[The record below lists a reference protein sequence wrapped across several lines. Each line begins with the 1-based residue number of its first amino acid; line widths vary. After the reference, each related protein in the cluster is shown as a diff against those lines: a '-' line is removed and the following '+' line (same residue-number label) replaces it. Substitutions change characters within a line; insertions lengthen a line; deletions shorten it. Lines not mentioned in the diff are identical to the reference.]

1 LDIINA
7 MSDANTNMSRA
18 ARISAKVLKIAGAG
32 FLVTTIAFF
41 VAQIAGVFFVRNWF
55 MLAGLIFSVAGLVA
69 AVVRMSMAIF
79 AESQY
84 RISEV
89 IITLFAAGTVT
100 AITHAIFKPLIPAH
114 ARDGVAVVI
123 VLTIFALMGTGSVW
137 GWSAARSLAAPEGW
151 PRMKILIAGW
161 LLVPGLFLLF
171 SCVVT
176 LVITLIQA
184 NYGGAFGCVIILV
197 FSTPLYVPGIRIEL
211 RRRKAIL
218 AKPQPAAD
226 AVKAPAASP
235 AVAETY
241 EI

>member
-1 LDIINA
+1 
-7 MSDANTNMSRA
+7 MSQATASMSRT

-41 VAQIAGVFFVRNWF
+41 TAQIAGVFYLRNWC
-55 MLAGLIFSVAGLVA
+55 MLAAAIFSA
-69 AVVRMSMAIF
+69 AALIAAIVRMFLATF

-176 LVITLIQA
+176 LLITLIQA
-184 NYGGAFGCVIILV
+184 NYEGVLGCVIILV
-197 FSTPLYVPGIRIEL
+197 FSTPLYVPGIRLEL

-218 AKPQPAAD
+218 AREQQTAD
-226 AVKAPAASP
+226 VAKASAPPP